1 MFCAE
6 PAKDLQDYC
15 ESKIAIGGPTAVGLS
30 VTGEPYDILLMTG
43 AASREAA
50 LEAAKREFD
59 RYLADATPNSKL
71 YWRIPPEIGENSSNS
86 ERASWGFYMRL
97 LISDKPP
104 VKED

>member
-15 ESKIAIGGPTAVGLS
+15 ESKIAIGEPTATGFS
-30 VTGEPYDILLMTG
+30 VTGEPYDVLSMLG
-43 AASREAA
+43 AASRDAA

-59 RYLADATPNSKL
+59 RYLAAADPDSKL
-71 YWRIPPEIGENSSNS
+71 YWRIIPEIGENSYSS
-86 ERASWGFYMRL
+86 KRASWGFYMRL

-104 VKED
+104 IKEA